1 MNPSSKSLSMDLRMN
16 IGVYGICM
24 YTLNCCLFRSV
35 LREQVGRYLL
45 MILLGLQSRRILS
58 MINFFNQYGDYIFFA
73 VYLLV
78 SFVLYFRTRN
88 NKYLME
94 VLNEVKYRLPDY
106 REREPAEAQSF
117 DTMKPVYRLNKQ
129 TNELE
134 LTDEVIDMQE
144 LLNSAKDYCLSAC
157 LERFLPTQTVDETVA
172 QRDAYYDDLDI
183 MTQYYD
189 IADE

>member
-1 MNPSSKSLSMDLRMN
+1 
-16 IGVYGICM
+16 
-24 YTLNCCLFRSV
+24 
-35 LREQVGRYLL
+35 
-45 MILLGLQSRRILS
+45 

-189 IADE
+189 IADEYREKLGLDDAVSAEKVYEAMVNKASELDKFVKMQQNVSASKNNNTEVMKDETKES

>member
-1 MNPSSKSLSMDLRMN
+1 
-16 IGVYGICM
+16 
-24 YTLNCCLFRSV
+24 
-35 LREQVGRYLL
+35 
-45 MILLGLQSRRILS
+45 

-172 QRDAYYDDLDI
+172 QRNAYYDDLDI

-189 IADE
+189 IADEYREKLGLDDTISAEKVYEAMVNKASELDKFVKMQQNVSASKNNNTEVMKDETKES